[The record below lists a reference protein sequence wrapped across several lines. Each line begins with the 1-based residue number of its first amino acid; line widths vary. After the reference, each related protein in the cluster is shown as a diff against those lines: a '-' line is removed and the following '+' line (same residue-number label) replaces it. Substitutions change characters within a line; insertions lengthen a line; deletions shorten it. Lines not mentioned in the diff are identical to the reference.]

1 MGFKC
6 ARIEE
11 QVALAP
17 LTTLGVGGP
26 ARYFFR
32 ASSADELQDA
42 LTWARAAGLPVLVL
56 GGGSN
61 LVIGDEGFPGL
72 VLQPDMKGIAFQD
85 NGADVLVTAQAGE
98 RWDDLVA
105 ATVTRGLA
113 GLECLSGI
121 PGRVGAA
128 PIQNIG
134 AYGQELATTFVDLLA
149 LDQQGGA
156 LQRLD
161 RDACAFGYRTS
172 MFKHGSAAGRHIVLQ
187 LRLRLLRGGR
197 PTLAYP
203 DLRQRLGADA
213 GLAETRAAVL
223 AVRAEKSMLEDPSDA
238 NARSCGSFFTNP
250 VLSLVDYARFCER
263 DSEGAPNYPAAE
275 GQVKLSA
282 AWLIER
288 AGFARGLERGP
299 VGLSQKHC
307 LALINRGGARA
318 ADVRA
323 LMHEIQAGVQ
333 ARFGVKLEP
342 EPVWVD

>member
-1 MGFKC
+1 MGF
-6 ARIEE
+6 EVTDLQQE
-11 QVALAP
+11 VPLAP

-26 ARYFFR
+26 ARHFYR
-32 ASSADELQDA
+32 ADSLAAVQGAMAWAQA
-42 LTWARAAGLPVLVL
+42 LGLPVLIL

-61 LVIGDEGFPGL
+61 LVLGDGGFPGL
-72 VLQPDMKGIAFQD
+72 VLQPDMKGISFEEQ
-85 NGADVLVTAQAGE
+85 GAEVLVTAQAGE

-105 ATVTRGLA
+105 ATVAHNLA

-149 LDQQGGA
+149 LDQHSGA
-156 LQRLD
+156 VCQMARE
-161 RDACAFGYRTS
+161 ACRFGYRTS
-172 MFKHGSAAGRHIVLQ
+172 RFKHGDEAGRYLVLQ
-187 LRLRLLRGGR
+187 IRLRLVAGGA
-197 PTLAYP
+197 PTIAYP
-203 DLRQRLGADA
+203 DLRQRLGANA
-213 GLAETRAAVL
+213 NLAETRAAVL
-223 AVRAEKSMLEDPSDA
+223 AVRAEKSMLENPTDP

-250 VLSLVDYARFCER
+250 VLTAEAYGRFRER
-263 DSEGAPNYPAAE
+263 DSEGAPHYPA
-275 GQVKLSA
+275 GDGMVKLSA

-288 AGFARGLERGP
+288 AGFGRGLERGP

-333 ARFGVKLEP
+333 ARFGVPLEP
-342 EPVWVD
+342 EPVWIP